1 MMGPGLLAPVRD
13 WFDTGEGLD
22 LQSRSILADIQ
33 KSQGFEGTLE
43 EWLESI
49 KSEYFESRAAGVR

>member
-13 WFDTGEGLD
+13 WFDTGKGLSRED
-22 LQSRSILADIQ
+22 RSILARIQ

-49 KSEYFESRAAGVR
+49 KRGYLESRAAGVR